1 MDKGNVHMP
10 KKNVEGE
17 GSRSR
22 NPREVV
28 AQSAERWLARN
39 RSLVL
44 RQTPVWAQSL
54 AAIMIGLG
62 VSAVTAGLVFRIDE
76 VVTVTGQLESLGG
89 SVDVKTPSGGK
100 IDEVLFQDG
109 SFVQKGQL
117 LVRFDTRQAA
127 TDRATSRKLIE
138 LERSELASKL
148 SILRSRQLVLEKKLD
163 TSTQI
168 SVALKKLVDS
178 GGFQKVQ
185 YLQQLDE
192 LYELQSELSNA
203 KLEMNRT
210 KLESEKSIGQ
220 LTNQLKRAD
229 LQLQY
234 QNVIAPVSGIIFE
247 SKASA
252 AGVIGAGDT
261 ILTIIPQ
268 TGLKGKVFVQNKDI
282 GFVKT
287 GQKARVRVDAFPF
300 TQYGELDG
308 NVDQIGADTLPPDE
322 KSKFYRYPVKLN
334 LNKPYLENKGVKVP
348 LRVGMAIT
356 ANLKL
361 RDKRLISLVSD
372 MFVDQTQSIRS
383 IRQQ

>member
-192 LYELQSELSNA
+192 L
-203 KLEMNRT
+203 
-210 KLESEKSIGQ
+210 
-220 LTNQLKRAD
+220 
-229 LQLQY
+229 
-234 QNVIAPVSGIIFE
+234 
-247 SKASA
+247 
-252 AGVIGAGDT
+252 
-261 ILTIIPQ
+261 
-268 TGLKGKVFVQNKDI
+268 
-282 GFVKT
+282 
-287 GQKARVRVDAFPF
+287 
-300 TQYGELDG
+300 
-308 NVDQIGADTLPPDE
+308 
-322 KSKFYRYPVKLN
+322 
-334 LNKPYLENKGVKVP
+334 
-348 LRVGMAIT
+348 
-356 ANLKL
+356 
-361 RDKRLISLVSD
+361 
-372 MFVDQTQSIRS
+372 
-383 IRQQ
+383 

>member
-1 MDKGNVHMP
+1 M
-10 KKNVEGE
+10 
-17 GSRSR
+17 R
-22 NPREVV
+22 
-28 AQSAERWLARN
+28 
-39 RSLVL
+39 
-44 RQTPVWAQSL
+44 
-54 AAIMIGLG
+54 
-62 VSAVTAGLVFRIDE
+62 
-76 VVTVTGQLESLGG
+76 VTVTGQLESLGG

-252 AGVIGAGDT
+252 AGAGAGDT

-287 GQKARVRVDAFPF
+287 GQKARVRVDAFH
-300 TQYGELDG
+300 
-308 NVDQIGADTLPPDE
+308 
-322 KSKFYRYPVKLN
+322 S
-334 LNKPYLENKGVKVP
+334 
-348 LRVGMAIT
+348 
-356 ANLKL
+356 
-361 RDKRLISLVSD
+361 LIWR
-372 MFVDQTQSIRS
+372 T
-383 IRQQ
+383 